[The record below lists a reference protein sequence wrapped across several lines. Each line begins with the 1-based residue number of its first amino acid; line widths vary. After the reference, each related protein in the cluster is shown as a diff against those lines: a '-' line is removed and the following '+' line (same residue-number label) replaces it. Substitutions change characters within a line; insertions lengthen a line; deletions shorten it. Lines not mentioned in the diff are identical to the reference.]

1 MRIAVVCA
9 AGRNRE
15 KLLTLCRSL
24 ARGIMAQGH
33 QVDVVDATTDG
44 NARLTSYQYLA
55 IGSEGTTLFTGKLP
69 EVAAR
74 FLKAAGTVAGKRSYA
89 FVFKGRIGYRR
100 ALLRLMQ
107 AMESEGMY
115 LKNSGVLATEGE
127 AEAVGQRLQVD

>member
-1 MRIAVVCA
+1 MRVAVVCA

-15 KLLTLCRSL
+15 KLLNLGRCL

-33 QVDVVDATTDG
+33 QVDIVDATTQRD
-44 NARLTSYQYLA
+44 ARLPSYQYIA
-55 IGSEGTTLFTGKLP
+55 VGSEGTTLFTGKLP
-69 EVAAR
+69 EVTAR

-89 FVFKGRIGYRR
+89 FVLKGRIGYQR

-115 LKNSGVLATEGE
+115 LKNSGVLATDAE
-127 AEAVGQRLQVD
+127 AEAVGQRLRVQ